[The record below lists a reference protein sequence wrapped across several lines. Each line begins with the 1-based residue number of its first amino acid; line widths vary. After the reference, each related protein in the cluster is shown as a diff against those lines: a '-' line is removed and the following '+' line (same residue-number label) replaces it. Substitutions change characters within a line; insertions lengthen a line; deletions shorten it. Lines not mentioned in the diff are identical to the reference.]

1 MARRKPSGGG
11 GHGAPTPAPAA
22 GGGRWVSRFVRNL
35 LLLIV
40 PCAVVWLLLTPIYN
54 PFLTAATE
62 RLLHFTESPDVT
74 RLYYLDHF
82 AQVTRLDYGAE
93 KGYLYRIRVTDLHFN
108 LILTGA
114 LFLAVPAV
122 PSKKRWENLG
132 TAVLVSVFFHL
143 ILFFFFVKFV
153 YATQLG
159 AWSAQHYGTFG
170 QNFWGLGKHL
180 LDLPFKFALP
190 LILWAAFY
198 IRDLLEHLRSRS

>member
-1 MARRKPSGGG
+1 VARKPKARPERVASTP
-11 GHGAPTPAPAA
+11 APTPPAA
-22 GGGRWVSRFVRNL
+22 WMPRFVRNV

-40 PCAVVWLLLTPIYN
+40 PVTLAWILVTPLYN

-74 RLYYLDHF
+74 RLHYLDHF
-82 AQVTRLDYGAE
+82 VQVVRLDHGAE
-93 KGYLYRIRVTDLHFN
+93 KGYLYRLRVTDLHFN

-114 LFLAVPAV
+114 LFLAVPAIGARR
-122 PSKKRWENLG
+122 RWESLG
-132 TAVLVSVFFHL
+132 WALLASVLFHL
-143 ILFFFFVKFV
+143 LLYFFFVKFV

-159 AWSAQHYGTFG
+159 SWSAAHYGTFG

-190 LILWAAFY
+190 LILWAGFY
-198 IRDLLEHLRSRS
+198 FADFAAALRRPR

>member
-1 MARRKPSGGG
+1 MAGAKGKRKAAAE
-11 GHGAPTPAPAA
+11 GAPK
-22 GGGRWVSRFVRNL
+22 RRERQRDWLSRFVRNL

-40 PCAVVWLLLTPIYN
+40 PVTLVWLALTPLYN

-62 RLLHFTESPDVT
+62 RLVHFTESPDVT
-74 RLYYLDHF
+74 RLHYLDHF
-82 AQVTRLDYGAE
+82 AQVVRLDLGAE

-114 LFLAVPAV
+114 LFLATPGIAA
-122 PSKKRWENLG
+122 KRRFENLG
-132 TAVLVSVFFHL
+132 WATLASVVFHL
-143 ILFFFFVKFV
+143 LLFFFFVKFV

-159 AWSAQHYGTFG
+159 SWSAAHYGTFG

-190 LILWAAFY
+190 LILWAGFY
-198 IRDLLEHLRSRS
+198 VHDLLARLRRES